1 MSSGRIA
8 LDRNGGSSRSASSSP
23 TDRNRLLPPSSSTSS
38 ALARPT
44 SPSPLARSPPPLQI
58 KVLFNDNR
66 IKSMELEIAEPHKTP
81 VVALKPQIRSRL
93 AAQGQPQLP
102 AEESSSSHGELPE
115 LRKLRESRE
124 LALKA
129 SKSRLKFYHA
139 GKDLPDNSPLGS
151 VLVSAPPPSSSASK
165 APAGKGK
172 NVEGR
177 DPAATPLVVHCNVVF
192 DIVLSATE
200 LADEVRA
207 AAIPAIEADSARSS
221 PSPYGYGATITG
233 RGAGLRLDTSRLR
246 NNENGTSAGNSA
258 PSGSGSRD
266 AAASVPRGFDRYLAG
281 GVSRE
286 DVLSMRQHFRRNV
299 ALRFTPETMPSP
311 DTLLRMED
319 AWIDTNVPGT
329 AGGGGG
335 ANDWGDTV
343 DVGEVMPDDDDGSL
357 AQVSDQLIL
366 GMMIGF
372 FFPLGAIGWVLREP
386 GMLAKRWQMFIIL
399 GIVLSVTMGACRV
412 LLGGQDS

>member
-8 LDRNGGSSRSASSSP
+8 LNRNGGSSRSASSSP

-58 KVLFNDNR
+58 KVLFNDSR

-93 AAQGQPQLP
+93 ADQGQSPTDV
-102 AEESSSSHGELPE
+102 ASSQDELPE

-139 GKDLPDNSPLGS
+139 GKDLLDKSPLGS
-151 VLVSAPPPSSSASK
+151 VLVSAPPPPSSASK

-192 DIVLSATE
+192 DIVLSDTE

-207 AAIPAIEADSARSS
+207 AALPAMEAGSARSS
-221 PSPYGYGATITG
+221 PSPYGYGSTITG

-246 NNENGTSAGNSA
+246 NNENTRSAGNS
-258 PSGSGSRD
+258 PSGGSGSRD
-266 AAASVPRGFDRYLAG
+266 ATAAVPRGFDRYLAG

-335 ANDWGDTV
+335 GDWADTV
-343 DVGEVMPDDDDGSL
+343 DVGEVIPDDDDGSL

-372 FFPLGAIGWVLREP
+372 LFPLGAIGWVLREP

-399 GIVLSVTMGACRV
+399 GIVLSVTMGVCRV
-412 LLGGQDS
+412 LLGGQDG